1 MFQRD
6 KPAYSAEPIEAFIL
20 YLILAPGHSNYK
32 CQLQAALK
40 VLT

>member
-6 KPAYSAEPIEAFIL
+6 KSAYSAEPIEVFIL
-20 YLILAPGHSNYK
+20 YLILVRGHSNYK
-32 CQLQAALK
+32 CQLQVALN